1 MGRPLKGLSK
11 RDKRLTI
18 RLTEEEFEF
27 VDDVTKKAGL
37 SKTETVLKA
46 VELLDKTFKE

>member
-18 RLTEEEFEF
+18 RLTEEEFKF
-27 VDDVTKKAGL
+27 VDDVTKKTGL

-46 VELLDKTFKE
+46 VELLDETFKR